1 MTFRAIALAGL
12 ALHACHCLAASQPPV
27 SEEDTREET
36 AAFWRFYASPLTV
49 HVSSSPDH
57 RAVYSLGVE
66 RQYPSGF
73 LVGAAAFRNS
83 FGQPSA
89 YAYGGYRFDA
99 PFSSVPELFFQLSAG
114 VLYGYKEPY
123 ENKVPFNHHGVF
135 ARCRRR
141 HRLGVLARVLGADQT
156 FSATR
161 RSCFSCPSICAEPIV
176 ERNHA
181 RAGTPVESGRP
192 RDSRKRASPVAAS
205 LPACYLGA
213 LAFESAH

>member
-123 ENKVPFNHHGVF
+123 ENKVPFNHHGVSPGAVAAIGWEF
-135 ARCRRR
+135 SRAFS
-141 HRLGVLARVLGADQT
+141 AQINVLGD
-156 FSATR
+156 SAFMLQLSFDLR
-161 RSCFSCPSICAEPIV
+161 
-176 ERNHA
+176 
-181 RAGTPVESGRP
+181 
-192 RDSRKRASPVAAS
+192 
-205 LPACYLGA
+205 
-213 LAFESAH
+213 